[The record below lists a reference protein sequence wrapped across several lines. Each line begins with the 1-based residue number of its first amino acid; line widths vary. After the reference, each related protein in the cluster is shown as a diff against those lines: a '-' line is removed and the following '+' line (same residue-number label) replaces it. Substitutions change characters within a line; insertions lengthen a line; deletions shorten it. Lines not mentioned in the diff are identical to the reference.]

1 MFATKNG
8 MSKRYIST
16 TKQNKEVCMDAK
28 KRPDAVR
35 AQSQG
40 ARTIQSRM
48 TEAEQEL
55 KKLDNVPIDNA
66 SPLVKYRQNITV
78 PAIWLGDQQ
87 VRLQNVPMIPAEKIS
102 DLTKYIKDNT
112 KIIDGGNLDVFS

>member
-1 MFATKNG
+1 
-8 MSKRYIST
+8 
-16 TKQNKEVCMDAK
+16 MDAK